1 MRFDEVT
8 QRIVRIRRT
17 LAPHLHVERTEEGI
31 AFHGKLHETQA
42 VHSRRHLPSGF
53 VRRLRRRN
61 EDHLGERQ
69 FLPSRLRDDKMPE
82 MDGIEGAAHDADALL
97 LLCHDLTPL
106 PMRQTNATNR
116 FSESSLRESAEEKE
130 RHGQRRRHAQ
140 EDDED
145 GTYGIVEIVRAL
157 FRRQILPDG
166 TRIAEEA
173 LHSRT
178 CPSP

>member
-8 QRIVRIRRT
+8 QRIVGIRRT

-31 AFHGKLHETQA
+31 AFHGKLHEAQA
-42 VHSRRHLPSGF
+42 MRSRRDLPSGL

-61 EDHLGERQ
+61 EDHPGESQ
-69 FLPSRLRDDKMPE
+69 FLPRRLRDDKMPE
-82 MDGIEGAAHDADALL
+82 MDGIERAAHDADALL
-97 LLCHDLTPL
+97 LLCHEITFPSH
-106 PMRQTNATNR
+106 ATNECGR
-116 FSESSLRESAEEKE
+116 FSESDLRESAEKKD
-130 RHGQRRRHAQ
+130 RQGQRRRHAQ
-140 EDDED
+140 EDDEKSAH
-145 GTYGIVEIVRAL
+145 GVVEIVRAL